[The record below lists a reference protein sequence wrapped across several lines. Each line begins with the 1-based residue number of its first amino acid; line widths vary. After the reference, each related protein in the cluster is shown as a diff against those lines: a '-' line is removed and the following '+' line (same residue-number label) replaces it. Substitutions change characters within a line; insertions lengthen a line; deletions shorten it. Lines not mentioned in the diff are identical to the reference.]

1 LNSDLSFESQ
11 SLPISVHLCDLNS
24 FQINDNVIESDFTWF
39 TQLLHCVSIVCRLRC
54 DSLISLKK
62 PLWKVIIYTLNGDNI
77 FENDRDFKEQTNT
90 LNLEFKKLE
99 ENNEINYVI
108 KPNNRTLG
116 EDFGKQSNIVKK
128 LITSTNINEILNGNF
143 PTFNYD
149 NSIDVIDKKYFDV
162 ELVLKNASK
171 TMFADNKYFMV
182 VSIDTNVTKEITD
195 SHSVRLFAHT
205 IQKFRKEMQLSE
217 WNPIE
222 VYYKSDS
229 EEFDK
234 LIVQNLEAIIR
245 KIEYPIIN
253 KICDSINNTSK
264 IINGVSVTI
273 WIKVL

>member
-1 LNSDLSFESQ
+1 MPKFDVVVGNPPYKQKLHLKFLDLAIELSTQYILFVEPGGWLLDERIYS
-11 SLPISVHLCDLNS
+11 PI
-24 FQINDNVIESDFTWF
+24 
-39 TQLLHCVSIVCRLRC
+39 RL
-54 DSLISLKK
+54 KTEK
-62 PLWKVIIYTLNGDNI
+62 PVKD
-77 FENDRDFKEQTNT
+77 K
-90 LNLEFKKLE
+90 LNL
-99 ENNEINYVI
+99 Y
-108 KPNNRTLG
+108 G
-116 EDFGKQSNIVKK
+116 GNIE
-128 LITSTNINEILNGNF
+128 L
-143 PTFNYD
+143 FN
-149 NSIDVIDKKYFDV
+149 SKKYFDV